1 MADYFTESSAATKRY
16 LNETGSRWMKSLFT
30 ANPPHRFFAVAMIG
44 VEVVAA
50 ISRRARGGTISQ
62 ADAAAFCTV
71 FLADLRAEFRVVPV
85 TDALLREAIRLAQR
99 YSLRGYDAIQ
109 YDAIQLAAGVETNR
123 LRLSVGLPPF
133 ILVSA
138 DQELNAAA
146 RSEGLIVDDPNA
158 HP

>member
-1 MADYFTESSAATKRY
+1 MADYFTDSSAATKRY

-99 YSLRGYDAIQ
+99 YSLRGYDAV
-109 YDAIQLAAGVETNR
+109 QLAAANEVSR
-123 LRLSVGLPPF
+123 LRVTAGAAPIIF
-133 ILVSA
+133 VSA
-138 DQELNAAA
+138 DHELNAAA
-146 RSEGLIVDDPNA
+146 RSEGLAVDDPNA